1 MVLVTTGV
9 CRGAFVTDCGFP
21 VTTGVRL
28 GVLGCAGMCW
38 GVLGCAEVRRGVS
51 GKKYPRKRR
60 SGGDFVLSACVVCR
74 MRCFI
79 CSGL

>member
-1 MVLVTTGV
+1 MVPVTTEVRRGAFVTDCGVPVTTEV
-9 CRGAFVTDCGFP
+9 CRGAFVTDFVVT
-21 VTTGVRL
+21 VTTG
-28 GVLGCAGMCW
+28 
-38 GVLGCAEVRRGVS
+38 VRRGVS